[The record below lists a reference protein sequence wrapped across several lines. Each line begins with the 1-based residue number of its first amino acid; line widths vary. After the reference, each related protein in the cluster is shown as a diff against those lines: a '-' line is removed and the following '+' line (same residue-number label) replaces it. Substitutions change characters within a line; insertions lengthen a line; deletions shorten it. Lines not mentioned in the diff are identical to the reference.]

1 MPSPFPGMD
10 PWLEHPAVFPDIHDS
25 LIIYMRD
32 ALNSQL
38 PSPYRANTATRV
50 WVEVSQRRIGP
61 DVKVLR
67 PDGPAR
73 DRDGGSVAVAEAVGV
88 APIIVHVPHDEMR
101 EPFVEIRL
109 ADGQRLVTAIEIL
122 SLTNKKPGEH
132 GRDLYLK
139 KQQEMLDGQVNLVE
153 IDLLRGG
160 LHTTAVPYERLR
172 ANAGAFDYH
181 ICIRRYDQWEDYAVY
196 PWRLDQRVPD
206 IAIPLLPDDAPV
218 LLSLQPLLDR
228 AYDNGR
234 YAEILQY
241 RERQSHPPP
250 TDAQREWAEHVFS
263 EKGL

>member
-10 PWLEHPAVFPDIHDS
+10 PWLEDPAVFPDIHDRLVTYIS
-25 LIIYMRD
+25 D
-32 ALNSQL
+32 TLNTLL

-73 DRDGGSVAVAEAVGV
+73 DRDGGGVAVADPVGV
-88 APIIVHVPHDEMR
+88 APIVIHVPHDEMR

-109 ADGQRLVTAIEIL
+109 EDGQRLVTAIEVL

-153 IDLLRGG
+153 IDLVRGG
-160 LHTTAVPYERLR
+160 LHTSAVPHELLR
-172 ANAGAFDYH
+172 AQAGALDYH
-181 ICIRRYDQWEDYAVY
+181 VCVRRYEQWEDYTVY
-196 PWRLDQRVPD
+196 PWRLEQRVPD
-206 IAIPLLPDDAPV
+206 IAIPLLPGDAPIV
-218 LLSLQPLLDR
+218 LGLQPLLDR
-228 AYDNGR
+228 VYDNGR
-234 YAEILQY
+234 YGGVLEY
-241 RERQSHPPP
+241 RKHQPQPPL
-250 TDAQREWAEHVFS
+250 TDAQREWAERILH
-263 EKGL
+263 EKSL

>member
-1 MPSPFPGMD
+1 MD

-25 LIIYMRD
+25 LIIYTRD
-32 ALNSQL
+32 ALNALL

-50 WVEVSQRRIGP
+50 WVEVSQHRIGP

-67 PDGPAR
+67 SDGPAR
-73 DRDGGSVAVAEAVGV
+73 KRDGGGVAVAEPVGV

-109 ADGQRLVTAIEIL
+109 EDGQRLATAIEVL
-122 SLTNKKPGEH
+122 SLTNKKSGEH

-139 KQQEMLDGQVNLVE
+139 KQQELLNGQVNLVE

-160 LHTTAVPYERLR
+160 LHTTAVPQERLR
-172 ANAGAFDYH
+172 ANAGTFDYH
-181 ICIRRYDQWEDYAVY
+181 ICVRRYDQWEDYAVY
-196 PWRLDQRVPD
+196 AWRLAERVPD
-206 IAIPLLPDDAPV
+206 IAIPLLPDDAPI

-234 YAEILQY
+234 YGEILKY
-241 RERQSHPPP
+241 RHRPPQP
-250 TDAQREWAEHVFS
+250 LLTDAQREWAEHILS
-263 EKGL
+263 EKGM